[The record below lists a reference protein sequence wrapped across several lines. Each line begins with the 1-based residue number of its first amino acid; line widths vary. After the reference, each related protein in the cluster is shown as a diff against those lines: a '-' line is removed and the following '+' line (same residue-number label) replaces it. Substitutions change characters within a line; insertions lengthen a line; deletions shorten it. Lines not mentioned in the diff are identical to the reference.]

1 MYFLRFYGTLL
12 LKAVLPLPVLDVYWG
27 LISSAWRLEVTAFLL
42 HNGDFHMK
50 DFFYNI
56 YLIAKG
62 IAVIVFLYIL
72 AMLSFVAIGGIA
84 MDMFPK

>member
-1 MYFLRFYGTLL
+1 MKEF
-12 LKAVLPLPVLDVYWG
+12 
-27 LISSAWRLEVTAFLL
+27 
-42 HNGDFHMK
+42 FH
-50 DFFYNI
+50 NI

-84 MDMFPK
+84 MDIFLK